1 MYVFVC
7 STIVKRVGAP
17 SDYPKE
23 KQDELIAA
31 RKCVIA
37 LYDRGEDINSEK
49 RILGEITHERLI
61 RERLGKEII
70 ETEVGILEMDSL
82 RSFVDTGLQIM
93 KEPDRYIEANFGRD
107 LEAQPE
113 RMTERTAGMNSYYAE
128 NEEID
133 DEPEEGS
140 RKQSVWDMYYGLGH

>member
-1 MYVFVC
+1 M
-7 STIVKRVGAP
+7 
-17 SDYPKE
+17 
-23 KQDELIAA
+23 
-31 RKCVIA
+31 
-37 LYDRGEDINSEK
+37 
-49 RILGEITHERLI
+49 
-61 RERLGKEII
+61 
-70 ETEVGILEMDSL
+70 